1 MDLPR
6 LRFISS
12 SLLLSRVFEIYFS
25 KIVREH
31 TGVVHRFQ
39 IARILC
45 QIVTDRHEF
54 LNRDYLSEQVWYS
67 KIRYGRDRI
76 LERTVLHIIFIISI
90 FSFSNRNI
98 NKIYRIIIM

>member
-12 SLLLSRVFEIYFS
+12 LLLLSRVFEIYFS
-25 KIVREH
+25 KIVGEH

-67 KIRYGRDRI
+67 KIRYGRDLGTKRF
-76 LERTVLHIIFIISI
+76 TYNFH
-90 FSFSNRNI
+90 NI
-98 NKIYRIIIM
+98 NFFLFES